1 MTDDQIREIWLAVTG
16 VDEPAVAWDVI
27 GFARAI
33 EQASR
38 RAALEE
44 CWEAVHGERL
54 EDQTETHGDMAYER
68 AIADCEHAI
77 LRLKKTTISP

>member
-44 CWEAVHGERL
+44 
-54 EDQTETHGDMAYER
+54 
-68 AIADCEHAI
+68 AIRVTTQA
-77 LRLKKTTISP
+77 KTTSHACDAIRALSSP